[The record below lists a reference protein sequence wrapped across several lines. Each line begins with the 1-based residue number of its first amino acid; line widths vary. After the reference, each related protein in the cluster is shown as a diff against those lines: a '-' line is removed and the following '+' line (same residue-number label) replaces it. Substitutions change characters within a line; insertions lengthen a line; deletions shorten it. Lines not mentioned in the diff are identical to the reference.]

1 MVKTVSYHIVS
12 NDKSNKL
19 IVPETIIEVD
29 SSTSLNNIAEKL
41 GFDPKT
47 GFKPGRYTNKMYV
60 NDSNNTLLI
69 INFVKNKK

>member
-1 MVKTVSYHIVS
+1 MVKTVSYHIIS
-12 NDKSNKL
+12 NDKSKQI

-47 GFKPGRYTNKMYV
+47 GFKPGRYTGKMYI
-60 NDSNNTLLI
+60 NDSNKTLLI
-69 INFVKNKK
+69 INFQKN

>member
-12 NDKSNKL
+12 NDKSNKI

-29 SSTSLNNIAEKL
+29 SSTSLNKIAEKL
-41 GFDPKT
+41 GFNPKS
-47 GFKPGRYTNKMYV
+47 GFKSGRYASKMYI

-69 INFVKNKK
+69 INFVKN